1 VRRITMEKTGSVLVV
16 GGGIAGIQAALDL
29 ADSGFKVY
37 IVEREPSIGGVMT
50 QLDKTFPTN
59 DCAMCILAPKLV
71 GAGRHPNIQLLTYS
85 EVKSLEGEEGNFTA
99 TILKKARRVDPSKC
113 TGCGDCAAKCPSSA
127 IDTYN
132 ADLNDRKAVY
142 IRFSQAVP
150 LTYAIDKDK
159 CLGCGICSEVCK
171 ADAIKYDDIDEELK
185 LNVGSVVL
193 APGFEAFDPSKL
205 SELGYGRYPNVV
217 SSVEFERILSATGP
231 YRGVVL
237 RPSDGDMPKRVAF
250 LQCVGSRDARVGN
263 PYCSGVCCMYAIK
276 EAVIAQ
282 EHNPGLE
289 ASVFFMDIRA
299 FGKEFDDYYTR
310 AEHEHGIKFIRS
322 RVGHVEQDPET
333 GGLFFTYEE
342 GGEVKRDRY
351 DMVVLGVGLN
361 PPKGAEQ
368 LSKAMGFQLN
378 KYGFAETKL
387 FSPLETSR
395 KGVYVCGAFSSPK
408 DIPDSVAQ
416 ASGAAAKAAKA
427 ISSVRGTQVKP
438 VEFPAERDVAKEE
451 PRVGVFVCWC
461 GINIGGVVNV
471 PSVAAYAKKL
481 PHVAYAEENLYTCS
495 QDTQDRIKNTIIEYK
510 LNRVVVAS
518 CTPRTHEPLFRATL
532 REAGLNEYLFEMA
545 NIRDQCSWVHM
556 HEKEAA
562 TRKAEDLVRMA
573 IAKASLLQPLEKHKI
588 HVTPG
593 ALVVGG
599 GVSGMTAALEIAD
612 QGFEVHLVEKEAEL
626 GGNMKRIKFL
636 PSGED
641 PAAELAKLVTLVR
654 SNPKIRLYT
663 GTQVAEVNGYVGN
676 FETTLVS
683 FDRETR
689 IKHGVVIVATGGVE
703 YTPKE
708 YAYGK
713 HPGVMTQFQL
723 EEKLHAGYKP
733 DAVVMIQCVGS
744 RNEEHPNCSRVCCT
758 GAVNNAL
765 KVKEANPA
773 ADVYILYKDMRT
785 YGFKE
790 DYYRAA
796 ADRGVV
802 FIRYDDEHKPEVT
815 AEGGLKVR
823 VLDPI
828 LRENLVIEPDALVLS
843 AGVLP
848 AVDNR
853 RLAGMLKVPIN
864 KDGFFLEAHMKLR
877 PLDFATEGV
886 YLCGLAHGPKT
897 IDECISQAS
906 GAAARALT
914 ILSHDEIEAEG
925 AIASVDEDAC
935 SGCQMCAAVCEF
947 KAIEMVKKGDKTH
960 SHVIAE
966 VCKGCGVCAATCP
979 SGAITVGHFTDAEI
993 LSQVKAA
1000 LEARP

>member
-1 VRRITMEKTGSVLVV
+1 MEKTGSVLVV

-29 ADSGFKVY
+29 AESGFKVH

-71 GAGRHPNIQLLTYS
+71 GAGRHPNIQLHTYC
-85 EVKSLEGEEGNFTA
+85 EVKSLEGDEGDFTA
-99 TILKKARRVDPSKC
+99 TIHQKARRVDPSKC
-113 TGCGDCAAKCPSSA
+113 KGCGDCASKCPTSA

-132 ADLNDRKAVY
+132 AALNNRNAVY

-150 LTYAIDKDK
+150 LTYAIDKDR
-159 CLGCGICSEVCK
+159 CIGCGICSEVCK
-171 ADAIKYDDIDEELK
+171 SEAIKYDDTDQEIKLK
-185 LNVGSVVL
+185 VGSVIL

-205 SELGYGRYPNVV
+205 SELGYGRYKNVV
-217 SSVEFERILSATGP
+217 SSGEFERILSATGP

-237 RPSDGDMPKRVAF
+237 RPSDGDMPKKVAF

-310 AEHEHGIKFIRS
+310 AEHEHGINFIRS
-322 RVGHVEQDPET
+322 RVGHVEQDPDS
-333 GGLFFTYEE
+333 GDLQLTYEHD
-342 GGEVKRDRY
+342 GEIKRDRY
-351 DMVVLGVGLN
+351 NMVVLGVGLN
-361 PPKGAEQ
+361 PPKGAEA
-368 LSKAMGFQLN
+368 LAKAMGFKLN
-378 KYGFAETKL
+378 RYGFAETKL

-395 KGVYVCGAFSSPK
+395 KGVYVCGAFSGPK

-427 ISSVRGTQVKP
+427 ISDVRGSQVKP
-438 VEFPAERDVAKEE
+438 IEYPQERDVLSEE
-451 PRVGVFVCWC
+451 PRIGVFVCWC

-471 PSVAAYAKKL
+471 PSVAEYTKNL
-481 PHVAYAEENLYTCS
+481 PHVAFVEENLYTCS
-495 QDTQDRIKNTIIEYK
+495 QDTQDKIKKTIIEYK

-532 REAGLNEYLFEMA
+532 KEAGLNEYLFEMA

-556 HEKEAA
+556 HEKAAA
-562 TRKAEDLVRMA
+562 TQKAKDLVRMA
-573 IAKASLLQPLEKHKI
+573 VAKAALLQPLEKHKVA
-588 HVTPG
+588 VTPA

-612 QGFEVHLVEKEAEL
+612 QGYSVHLVEKEDEL
-626 GGNMKRIKFL
+626 GGNMRRIKFL

-641 PAAELAKLVTLVR
+641 PAKELSSLVTKVKTH
-654 SNPKIRLYT
+654 PKINLYT
-663 GTQVAEVNGYVGN
+663 GTQVAEVDGYVGN
-676 FETTLVS
+676 FETTLVNPKQ
-683 FDRETR
+683 ELQV
-689 IKHGVVIVATGGVE
+689 KHGVIIVATGGVE

-708 YAYGK
+708 YSYGK
-713 HPGVMTQFQL
+713 HPSVVTQFEL
-723 EEKLHAGYKP
+723 EDKLHNGYKP
-733 DAVVMIQCVGS
+733 NVVVMIQCVGS

-765 KVKEANPA
+765 KIKEANNA
-773 ADVYILYKDMRT
+773 ADIYILYKDMRT

-796 ADRGVV
+796 AEKGVV

-815 AEGGLKVR
+815 TDGGLRVR
-823 VLDPI
+823 VIDPVLKEVLI
-828 LRENLVIEPDALVLS
+828 LEPDTLVLS

-848 AVDNR
+848 SADNR
-853 RLAGMLKVPIN
+853 KLAGMLKVPIS

-877 PLDFATEGV
+877 PLDFATEGI
-886 YLCGLAHGPKT
+886 YLCGLAHSPKT

-914 ILSHDEIEAEG
+914 ILSHPEIEAEG
-925 AIASVDEDAC
+925 AIAVVDEKAC
-935 SGCQMCAAVCEF
+935 SGCQMCASVCEF
-947 KAIEMVKKGDKTH
+947 KAIEMVKDGDKTH
-960 SHVIAE
+960 SHVISE
-966 VCKGCGVCAATCP
+966 VCKGCGVCAVTCP

-993 LSQVKAA
+993 ISQVKAA
-1000 LEARP
+1000 LEEAKQ

>member
-1 VRRITMEKTGSVLVV
+1 MMEKIGSVLVV

-37 IVEREPSIGGVMT
+37 MVEREPSIGGVMT

-85 EVKSLEGEEGNFTA
+85 EIKSLEGEEGDFTA
-99 TILKKARRVDPSKC
+99 TILKKARRVDPAKC
-113 TGCGDCAAKCPSSA
+113 KGCGDCAAKCPSSA

-132 ADLNDRKAVY
+132 AELNDRKAVY

-150 LTYAIDKDK
+150 LTYVIDKEK

-171 ADAIKYDDIDEELK
+171 ADAIKYDDVDQEIKLK
-185 LNVGSVVL
+185 VGSVIL

-205 SELGYGRYPNVV
+205 SELGYGRYSNVV

-237 RPSDGDMPKRVAF
+237 RPSDGDMPKKVAF
-250 LQCVGSRDARVGN
+250 LQCVGSRDTRVGN

-322 RVGHVEQDPET
+322 RVGHIEQDPET
-333 GGLFFTYEE
+333 GSLDLTYEE
-342 GGEVKRDRY
+342 DDEVKRDRY

-361 PPKGAEQ
+361 PPKGSEQ
-368 LSKAMGFQLN
+368 LSKTMGFNLN
-378 KYGFAETKL
+378 RYGFAETRL

-395 KGVYVCGAFSSPK
+395 KGVYVCGAFSGPK

-438 VEFPAERDVAKEE
+438 MEFPAERDISEEE

-495 QDTQDRIKNTIIEYK
+495 QDTQDRIKNAIIEHK

-562 TRKAEDLVRMA
+562 TKKAEDLVRMA
-573 IAKASLLQPLEKHKI
+573 VAKASLIQPLEKHKI
-588 HVTPG
+588 HVTPA

-612 QGFEVHLVEKEAEL
+612 QGYDVHLVEKEAEL
-626 GGNMKRIKFL
+626 GGNMKRIQFL

-641 PAAELAKLVTLVR
+641 PAAELANIISQVK
-654 SNPKIRLYT
+654 SNPRIKLYT
-663 GTQVAEVNGYVGN
+663 GTQVAEVDGYVGN
-676 FETTLVS
+676 FETTLLS
-683 FDRETR
+683 SEKDTQ
-689 IKHGVVIVATGGVE
+689 IKHGVVIVATGGIE

-713 HPGVMTQFQL
+713 HQGVMTQFEL

-733 DAVVMIQCVGS
+733 TTVVMIQCVGS

-758 GAVNNAL
+758 GAVNNAI

-773 ADVYILYKDMRT
+773 ADIYILYKDMRT

-796 ADRGVV
+796 ADKGVV
-802 FIRYDDEHKPEVT
+802 FIRYDDTHKPEVNT
-815 AEGGLKVR
+815 EGGLSVR
-823 VLDPI
+823 VLDPV
-828 LRENLVIEPDALVLS
+828 LRENVVIEPDALVLS

-848 AVDNR
+848 APENK
-853 RLAGMLKVPIN
+853 RLAGMLKVPIS

-914 ILSHDEIEAEG
+914 VLCHDEIEAEG
-925 AIASVDEDAC
+925 AIASVDEDVC

-947 KAIEMVKKGDKTH
+947 KAIEMVKKGEKTH

-966 VCKGCGVCAATCP
+966 ICKGCGVCAATCP
-979 SGAITVGHFTDAEI
+979 SGAITVGHFTDGEI

-1000 LEARP
+1000 LEEAKQ